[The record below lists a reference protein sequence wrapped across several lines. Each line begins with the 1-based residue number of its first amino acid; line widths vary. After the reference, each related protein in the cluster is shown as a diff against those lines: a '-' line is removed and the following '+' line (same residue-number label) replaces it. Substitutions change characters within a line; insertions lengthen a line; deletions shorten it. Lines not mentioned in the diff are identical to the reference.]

1 MLDNV
6 PEIEELV
13 GSEDANKVFDIT
25 DRDDENKVTSVLRSI
40 FTHLMSASKEM
51 ITTIITKM
59 KNRLHIESQVI

>member
-25 DRDDENKVTSVLRSI
+25 DRDDENKVASVLRSI

>member
-25 DRDDENKVTSVLRSI
+25 DRDDENKVMSVLRSI

-51 ITTIITKM
+51 ITTIIAKM
-59 KNRLHIESQVI
+59 KNRLHVESQVI